1 MNEKL
6 NLETWLTSSLSGFIY
21 KRKLSQQK
29 LMYLIQNSVK
39 VHQLLLTQLSLINR
53 NTRSIFF
60 TFSKISVCL

>member
-29 LMYLIQNSVK
+29 LMYLIQNSVQ